1 MADIIK
7 LVTSDAGEKLRPIF
21 DSIAENGLPDNCE
34 VIYKGPRNLLATLD
48 QGTIN
53 VKQFGI
59 PSFPNN
65 FIYGKLRK
73 SKARRSF
80 EHAHR
85 LLQLGFDTPLPYAYI
100 EIYRRN
106 AFGIPMLRRS
116 YYICRHLPLDNI
128 RLWEGHPDL
137 PELVDQWGA
146 EIARLHAAGVW
157 MKDHSAGN
165 VLLGRKDNGGFT
177 FSYVDLNRIRF
188 GVHSTHRLLRM
199 FKSVSTSAHFTL
211 LLARAYARAA
221 GKNEQQVVHD
231 VKKIFRKFNHIH

>member
-21 DSIAENGLPDNCE
+21 DNIAENGLPDNCE
-34 VIYKGPRNLLATLD
+34 VIYKGPRNLLATLN

-53 VKQFGI
+53 VKQFGT

-106 AFGIPMLRRS
+106 ALGIPMLRRS

-128 RLWEGHPDL
+128 RLWEGHPEL
-137 PELVDQWGA
+137 PELVDQWGS
-146 EIARLHAAGVW
+146 G
-157 MKDHSAGN
+157 DSTPSC
-165 VLLGRKDNGGFT
+165 GR
-177 FSYVDLNRIRF
+177 SVDEGPF
-188 GVHSTHRLLRM
+188 GRQR
-199 FKSVSTSAHFTL
+199 A
-211 LLARAYARAA
+211 ARAQGQRR
-221 GKNEQQVVHD
+221 VHIQLRRPQPHKIRRTLNPQAPPD
-231 VKKIFRKFNHIH
+231 V